1 MAFTAHWNTSRLFA
15 VATVLGLTV
24 VCSSSALAQSW
35 SIKSGRNVGTLLP
48 SESRKLP
55 DGSTYVTGGS
65 KQLVE
70 TEDLTYPVT
79 GQSMDCRWMCRVAAD
94 GKAGNCITLCAG
106 VDKDGDLFSFRALA
120 FGAGKYEVGPGT
132 GKYANASG
140 GGTFETVP
148 TDDPALSYVRW
159 KGTLTLGK

>member
-1 MAFTAHWNTSRLFA
+1 MAVAASWETKSIFAFA
-15 VATVLGLTV
+15 VLIALGV

-35 SIKSGRNVGTLLP
+35 SIKSGRNIGTLLP

-55 DGSTYVTGGS
+55 DGSTYLTGGS

-70 TEDLTYPVT
+70 TEDPSYPVT
-79 GQSMDCRWMCRVAAD
+79 GQSMDCRWMCRIPANGKD
-94 GKAGNCITLCAG
+94 GSCITLCAG

-132 GKYANASG
+132 GKYANATG
-140 GGTFETVP
+140 GGTFETVQ

-159 KGTLTLGK
+159 KGTLQVK

>member
-1 MAFTAHWNTSRLFA
+1 MAFAEPWKTRRLFA
-15 VATVLGLTV
+15 FATIFGLAV

-48 SESRKLP
+48 SESRKLA

-70 TEDLTYPVT
+70 TEDPTYPVT

-94 GKAGNCITLCAG
+94 GKGGNCITLCAG
-106 VDKDGDLFSFRALA
+106 VDKDGDLFSFRKLA
-120 FGAGKYEVGPGT
+120 
-132 GKYANASG
+132 
-140 GGTFETVP
+140 
-148 TDDPALSYVRW
+148 
-159 KGTLTLGK
+159 